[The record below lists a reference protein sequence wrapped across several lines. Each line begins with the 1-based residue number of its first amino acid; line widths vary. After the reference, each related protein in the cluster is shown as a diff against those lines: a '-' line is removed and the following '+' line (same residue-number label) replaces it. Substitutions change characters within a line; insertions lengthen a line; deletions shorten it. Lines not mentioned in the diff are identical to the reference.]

1 MPMFRFANAPQTTTH
16 ALWSNWSGT
25 VQCQTE
31 CLFYPS
37 TEEELVEIV
46 LKAAQEGRTIRV
58 MGEGHS
64 FSPLLETEVYI
75 VSLRHLSGLV
85 ALDKEASTATAWAGM
100 SIKDCNQ
107 ALYEEGM
114 AMINLGDIDVQSLAG
129 ATATGTHGTGTA
141 FGNLS
146 SEIVGF
152 RLLTADG
159 QLLNCSKE
167 ENPIIFA
174 AGRISLG
181 ALGIITQLTFNVIP
195 AYKLEYTST
204 AGLFEETMSKI
215 EQYNQENRNF
225 EYYYFPYS
233 DTLQLKISNIT
244 DKPVKHNATLSYL
257 NDVVMENGVFGMVTK
272 LGSKLPKLKKFI
284 SRSIANAVPER
295 TIINYS
301 HKVYA
306 TVRQVRFKEMEYN
319 IPREHFDACM
329 REVKAAIEG
338 ETYFVFFPVECRF
351 VKGDDCWLSP
361 AYERDSAYI
370 AIHTLPNMPHEPYFS
385 DMEAIFKKYQG
396 RPHWCKM
403 HNRTATDLAPVYEKW
418 EDFLA
423 LRERLDPQGLFLN
436 PYLKQLF
443 GLA

>member
-1 MPMFRFANAPQTTTH
+1 MFRFANAFQTKVN
-16 ALWSNWSGT
+16 ASWSNWAGT
-25 VQCQTE
+25 VKCQTE
-31 CLFYPS
+31 GLFYPA
-37 TEEELVEIV
+37 TEEALVTLV
-46 LKAAQEGRTIRV
+46 QQAAEQGKTIRV

-75 VSLRHLSGLV
+75 VSLRHLSGLIAV
-85 ALDKEASTATAWAGM
+85 DKEAKVATAWAGM
-100 SIKDCNQ
+100 SIKNCNQ
-107 ALYEEGM
+107 ALYEQGM

-159 QLLNCSKE
+159 QLLNCSAKE
-167 ENPIIFA
+167 HPTIFA

-181 ALGIITQLTFNVIP
+181 ALGIITQITFNIVP
-195 AYKLEYTST
+195 AYKLEYTSA
-204 AGLFEETMSKI
+204 AGQFEETMPQI

-233 DTLQLKISNIT
+233 DILQLKTSNKT
-244 DKPVKHNATLSYL
+244 DKPIKHNAVLAYV
-257 NDVVMENGVFGMVTK
+257 NDVVMENGIFGAALK
-272 LGSKLPKLKKFI
+272 LGGLFPKLTKTI
-284 SRSIANAVPER
+284 SRSFAKTFPKGT
-295 TIINYS
+295 TIHYS

-319 IPREHFDACM
+319 IPVEHFDACM
-329 REVKAAIEG
+329 RAVKARIE
-338 ETYFVFFPVECRF
+338 EREYVVCFPVECRF

-361 AYERDSAYI
+361 AYQRDSAYI
-370 AIHTLPNMPHEPYFS
+370 AVHTIPSMPHDPYFEE
-385 DMEAIFKKYQG
+385 MEAIFKRYQG
-396 RPHWCKM
+396 RPHWGKM
-403 HNRTATDLAPVYEKW
+403 HRRVAADLAPVYERW

-423 LRERLDPQGLFLN
+423 LRARLDPQGLFLN
-436 PYLKQLF
+436 PYLKKLF
-443 GLA
+443 GLV